1 MRSARAIDSILIRA
15 KTQRDKKIQFSDEC
29 TKAKID
35 QICEYISYKV
45 DRGNVKKK
53 KTKPQNAEKNKE
65 VANIRQEKTAEACP
79 HL

>member
-53 KTKPQNAEKNKE
+53 KQSHRMQKRIKKLQ
-65 VANIRQEKTAEACP
+65 I
-79 HL
+79 

>member
-53 KTKPQNAEKNKE
+53 QSHRMQKRIKKLQ
-65 VANIRQEKTAEACP
+65 I
-79 HL
+79 